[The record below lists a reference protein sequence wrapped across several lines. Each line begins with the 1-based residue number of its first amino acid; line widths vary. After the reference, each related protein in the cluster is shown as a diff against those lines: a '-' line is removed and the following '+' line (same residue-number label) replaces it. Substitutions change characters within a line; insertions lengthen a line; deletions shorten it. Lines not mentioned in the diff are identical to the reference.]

1 MMMSGEKHAPEN
13 GHAQGARILREP
25 FPENKP
31 LPPAL
36 TLRAAAC
43 SNPVIPSSHPGV
55 LLMLCA
61 LRRYTG
67 LLIFAGLAGCQGM
80 PASVQ
85 EQAPAPAPEAREP
98 ALVVSTWRADVLAD
112 LMVAEIAGQRGQLQ
126 VALEAYLRQAQALR
140 DPQLAAR
147 ATRIAWFAR
156 DRQRVREAATLWVE
170 LAPEEPEANANA
182 IVALIQA
189 GDIEGAFPLLDRL
202 LDRRTAPLR
211 FNYIVQYALE
221 ADATTRARVDQALA
235 ELSVRHPKVARL
247 WLARAV
253 LAEADG
259 ESARALDFVRQAR
272 RLEPDHAPAVTV
284 EGRLLATLGHPDA
297 ARRVLARGSRQFPL
311 DRELRLTHLQVLLE
325 QGRGRDARTALEDM
339 MKRWP
344 EDGDLAFSL
353 AIVEW
358 ESGDPLAAENR
369 LLALAESGH
378 REDEAW
384 FNAGRIALSRRDYET
399 AAGYFQNVGGP
410 QYLAAQIQVAL
421 AWQRAGRMEDALS
434 LLTQLRIREP
444 AASGQI
450 RLAESELR
458 TRTGQADEALAVLD
472 RAVTEMPDNDDLL
485 YARALAAERTG
496 RIDIT
501 EADLRVL
508 LERQP
513 ENPMVLNALGYT
525 LADRTERAAEAIGYI
540 ERALAISP
548 DDPAIL
554 DSMGW
559 VLFKLGRPEEAIIWL
574 RRAHT
579 LSRDGEIAAHLGE
592 ALWQTGKR
600 GEARRIWKR
609 ALAIDPDNRALRRT
623 MERLDP

>member
-1 MMMSGEKHAPEN
+1 
-13 GHAQGARILREP
+13 
-25 FPENKP
+25 
-31 LPPAL
+31 
-36 TLRAAAC
+36 
-43 SNPVIPSSHPGV
+43 
-55 LLMLCA
+55 MLFA
-61 LRRYTG
+61 LRRYAG

-80 PASVQ
+80 PANIQ
-85 EQAPAPAPEAREP
+85 EQATAPVPDAREP
-98 ALVVSTWRADVLAD
+98 TLAVSTWRADVLAD

-170 LAPEEPEANANA
+170 LAPDEPEANANA

-211 FNYIVQYALE
+211 FTYIVQYALE

-259 ESARALDFVRQAR
+259 ELARALDFVRQAR
-272 RLEPDHAPAVTV
+272 RLESDHAPAVTI
-284 EGRLLATLGHPDA
+284 EGRLLASLGRMDE
-297 ARRVLARGSRQFPL
+297 ARRVLASGSRQFPL

-325 QGRGRDARTALEDM
+325 QGRGRDARKALQEM
-339 MKRWP
+339 MENWP
-344 EDGDLAFSL
+344 DDGDLGFSL

-358 ESGDPLAAENR
+358 ESGDPLAAEHR
-369 LLALAESGH
+369 LLALAEAGY
-378 REDEAW
+378 REDDAW
-384 FNAGRIALSRRDYET
+384 FNAGRIALSRRDYAT
-399 AAGYFQNVGGP
+399 AAGHFQNVGGP
-410 QYLAAQIQVAL
+410 QYLSAQIQVAL
-421 AWQRAGRMEDALS
+421 AWQRAGRADDALS
-434 LLTQLRIREP
+434 LLGQLRIREP
-444 AASGQI
+444 GASGQI
-450 RLAESELR
+450 YIAESELL
-458 TRTGQADEALAVLD
+458 TRAGEAGEALAVLD

-485 YARALAAERTG
+485 YARALAAERAG

-501 EADLRVL
+501 EADLRAL
-508 LERQP
+508 LVHQP
-513 ENPMVLNALGYT
+513 DNPMILNALGYT
-525 LADRTERAAEAIGYI
+525 LADRTDRAEEAIGYI
-540 ERALAISP
+540 ERAVTISP

-559 VLFKLGRPEEAIIWL
+559 VLFRLGRAEEALTWL

-592 ALWQTGKR
+592 VLWHTGKR
-600 GEARRIWKR
+600 REAQRIWKR
-609 ALAIDPDNRALRRT
+609 ALVIDPDNRALRRT
-623 MERLDP
+623 TERLAP